1 MMNRGTLH
9 VSVITLLLVMLIGMG
24 LGQERQVRWQRSEPA
39 TQPELQLFHSP
50 LVIDLPTATT
60 LQKYDFE
67 FEVSHRFIPTT
78 GSGIRDFYGLD
89 GPAHIRLALAFAP
102 SDRMVVKLGRTNF
115 NDNIDLWL
123 KYKFLQIRHPK
134 LPVLIAAKAGGAWNS
149 WPEYSEISQRKKS
162 DLRNFQAYGQL
173 IINTMIGKRFGIGL
187 VPSYLYN
194 TDIRWGPETDDSETK
209 DTFRMGTYL
218 QFYVSP
224 LWSIVW
230 EWSPYIAGYKSLV
243 AQEFNPMSFGIELE
257 TGGHFFKIFL
267 TNSQYINT
275 SQYLAGADISVD
287 KNDWRIGFMITRL
300 LKFGKKK

>member
-1 MMNRGTLH
+1 MKNHTLKLFF
-9 VSVITLLLVMLIGMG
+9 VMFMLLLITVTGMS
-24 LGQERQVRWQRSEPA
+24 QEQKVRWKRSQPA

-50 LVIDLPTATT
+50 IAIDLPTATT
-60 LQKYDFE
+60 LQKWDVE

-89 GPAHIRLALAFAP
+89 GPARIRFALAVAP
-102 SDRMVVKLGRTNF
+102 TDRMIVKLGRTNF

-134 LPVLIAAKAGGAWNS
+134 LPWLFAFKVGGAWNS
-149 WPEYSEISQRKKS
+149 WPEYPEISQRKKS
-162 DLRNFQAYGQL
+162 DLRNFQVFGQL
-173 IINTMIGKRFGIGL
+173 IINTMIGKRLGIGL

-194 TDIRWGPETDDSETK
+194 TDIRWGPETDDTETK

-224 LWSIVW
+224 LWSIIW
-230 EWSPYIAGYKSLV
+230 EWSPYISGYKSLV
-243 AQEFNPMSFGIELE
+243 GQEYNPMSFGIELE

-275 SQYLAGADISVD
+275 SQYLAGADIPVEN
-287 KNDWRIGFMITRL
+287 NDWRIGFMISRI